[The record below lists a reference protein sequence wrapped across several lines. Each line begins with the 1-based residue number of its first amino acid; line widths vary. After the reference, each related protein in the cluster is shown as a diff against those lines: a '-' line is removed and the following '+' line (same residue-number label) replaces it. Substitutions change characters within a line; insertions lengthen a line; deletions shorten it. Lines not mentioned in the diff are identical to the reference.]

1 MLKPKQAEC
10 IRLMIQNPKMTGK
23 ELAEVLNVTEKT
35 ISQWKHKNAEFQ
47 EEYNSLV
54 RNKIQYAATK
64 ALTKQLELLD
74 SRNDMV
80 AHLAAKDIMDRA
92 GFNSIEKVELDADIG
107 VTIIDDFKD

>member
-92 GFNSIEKVELDADIG
+92 GFNSIEKVELDADVG
-107 VTIIDDFKD
+107 VTIIDDLKD